1 MQRPGYLITLEGLDG
16 CGKTTQLALAAEHL
30 RAQGLRVVETKEP
43 GGTPLGQQLR
53 EILMNAAPGTL
64 SPLTELVLMFAA
76 RAQHIE
82 QVILPAL
89 RSGAIVLCDRFTD
102 SSLAYQGYGHG
113 VSLETIRTLDNLLC
127 QGVRP
132 HLTLLLDV
140 DVQTS
145 ASRTGAR
152 NHLTRQAASRF
163 EQEGRPFFERVRAGY
178 QEIARQ
184 EPQRVQVIDGGASLT
199 EVHRAVLQE
208 IERFLSRG
216 DRGGL

>member
-1 MQRPGYLITLEGLDG
+1 MQRPGYLITFEGLDG

-30 RAQGLRVVETKEP
+30 RAGNARVVETKEP

-53 EILMNAAPGTL
+53 DILMNAAPGTL

-89 RSGAIVLCDRFTD
+89 RGGAIVLCDRFTD
-102 SSLAYQGYGHG
+102 SSVAYQGYGHG
-113 VSLETIRTLDNLLC
+113 VPLETIRALDNLLC

-145 ASRTGAR
+145 ASRAGAR
-152 NHLTRQAASRF
+152 NQLVQQVASRF
-163 EQEGRPFFERVRAGY
+163 EQEGRSFFERVRVGY

-184 EPQRVQVIDGGASLT
+184 EPQRVAVIDGTASLAN
-199 EVHRAVLQE
+199 VHRAVVQT
-208 IERFLSRG
+208 IERFLDRG
-216 DRGGL
+216 DSDGV

>member
-1 MQRPGYLITLEGLDG
+1 
-16 CGKTTQLALAAEHL
+16 
-30 RAQGLRVVETKEP
+30 
-43 GGTPLGQQLR
+43 
-53 EILMNAAPGTL
+53 MNAAPGTL

-89 RSGAIVLCDRFTD
+89 RSGTIVLCDRFTD

-113 VSLETIRTLDNLLC
+113 VPLETVRTLDHLLC
-127 QGVRP
+127 QAVRP

-140 DVQTS
+140 DVHTS

-152 NHLTRQAASRF
+152 NHVAQQAASRF